1 MEYWNKDANEGHGDN
16 RRVKGNDNGI
26 FVVVNSN
33 LKARY
38 TEASEEYNNTTGVL
52 TVPEGVNQV
61 YIVNNNTALV
71 LGINEEFNIPIA
83 ATGDS
88 RGHDEYNNNFGL
100 ITSITI
106 TPGSSF
112 IIELSG

>member
-1 MEYWNKDANEGHGDN
+1 MEYWDKEADEGHGDN
-16 RRVKGNDNGI
+16 RRVKGNNAGI
-26 FVVVNSN
+26 FVVINSN

-38 TEASEEYNNTTGVL
+38 TQESSEYNNTTGVL

-61 YIVNNNTALV
+61 YIVNNGNALEM
-71 LGINEEFNIPIA
+71 GINEEFNIPVA
-83 ATGDS
+83 ATGDN
-88 RGHDEYNNNFGL
+88 RGHDEYCNRFVKV
-100 ITSITI
+100 TSITI